1 MYQSIFKHRYTSE
14 QNKPMYQPFNVLI
27 HISNNIS
34 HNVLLTGVFA
44 DDRIIYATN
53 FRRVST
59 SGGCI
64 KGSAQCC
71 CGNNDDNEP
80 YVNSV

>member
-1 MYQSIFKHRYTSE
+1 MCYC
-14 QNKPMYQPFNVLI
+14 KP
-27 HISNNIS
+27 
-34 HNVLLTGVFA
+34 TRVFA